1 MRNLIILLF
10 SSLMT
15 TVGFGR
21 TLSDTHGVILD
32 VSKNPI
38 AYANVVLM
46 DTDSAFI
53 KGCTTDDK
61 GGYSLSNIPREGA
74 LLKVSAIGYN
84 TKVVRIFSSFIPD
97 TLILDHKS
105 YQLDEVTVKS
115 SKPRQTLSKGGI
127 VTSVKGTVLSIS
139 GNALDVLAQM
149 PGVRVEDEDVSV
161 FGKGTPLIYINGRK
175 LTDMGE
181 LSRLSSKEI
190 ESVEVLNNPGARYSA
205 DTKSVILI
213 KTIRKSGEGLSGS
226 AQSVSRL
233 AHYFSESGNVDLN
246 YRHNN
251 IDVFGSLNVDHSKRY
266 QDQRSTTT
274 IDFNRDVYSLKSD
287 MTIFPVGTSYTADM
301 GFNWQVDKNNTF
313 GVKYEFQGSP
323 NSKSD
328 WYQQEKVLLN
338 SDLQDDIDYHTH
350 WKREMMPL
358 HLINMYYLGNFNR
371 WSFSLNND
379 YYFSKNK
386 TDQNILENSRSI
398 NTETSISSLNHVRN
412 KMLASKGV
420 VGYALDKIK
429 TEVGYEY
436 TNTDRKDNF
445 LNDGN
450 LLPNSDNH
458 IKEDNIAAFAS
469 ATITLGKS
477 ELSAGVRYE
486 HTVSDYYENDQ
497 LIKEQSR
504 KYSRFYPTLDFS
516 FPIKQA
522 NFSFT
527 YTAKTR
533 RPTYSQL
540 SSNIQYDDRFT
551 YEQGNPLL
559 ESEINHDI
567 TLSGMYRW
575 IYLSAT
581 YQYVKD
587 AIVGVVDAYS
597 KDTPISLMTY
607 VNYNHISKYSALLS
621 LSPRISKWSP
631 RLILNYLGQDFK
643 ITAMGQ
649 KQRMNNPVLFFNYL
663 NSVNLGKGW
672 SVNGDVIGHTSGD
685 MDVVYLKPSWQ
696 INIGMV
702 KNIGNWFFQLS
713 ATDLFKTARNSMIT
727 YGTQMT
733 LDKWNYSDSRALRL
747 TIRYAFNA
755 TNNRYKGSNAG
766 QKEIDRLY

>member
-1 MRNLIILLF
+1 MRILITFLF
-10 SSLMT
+10 SFLVTSQ
-15 TVGFGR
+15 GIGR
-21 TLSDTHGVILD
+21 TLSDIHGVILD

-46 DTDSAFI
+46 DTDSVFI
-53 KGCTTDDK
+53 NGCTTDDK
-61 GGYSLSNIPREGA
+61 GEYSISNVPSEGA
-74 LLKVSAIGYN
+74 MLKVSAIGYN
-84 TKVVRIFSSFIPD
+84 TKVVRISPSFIPD
-97 TLILDHKS
+97 TLILDHRS
-105 YQLDEVTVKS
+105 YQLDEVTIKS

-127 VTSVKGTVLSIS
+127 VTSVKGTVLSIA

-149 PGVRVEDEDVSV
+149 PGVRVEDGDVSV

-205 DTKSVILI
+205 ETKSVILI

-233 AHYFSESGNVDLN
+233 AHYFSESGNVALN

-251 IDVFGSLNVDHSKRY
+251 IDVFGSVNVDYSKRY

-274 IDFNRDVYSLKSD
+274 INFNRDVYSLKSN
-287 MTIFPVGTSYTADM
+287 MTIFPVSTSYTADM
-301 GFNWQVDKNNTF
+301 GFNWQVNKNNTF

-323 NSKSD
+323 NSRSD

-338 SDLQDDIDYHTH
+338 GDLQDDIDYHTR
-350 WKREMMPL
+350 WKRETMPL

-379 YYFSKNK
+379 YYFSKNMA
-386 TDQNILENSRSI
+386 DQNILEKSLSV
-398 NTETSISSLNHVRN
+398 NTETAISSLNHVRN
-412 KMLASKGV
+412 KMFASKGV

-436 TNTDRKDNF
+436 TNTDRKDKF

-450 LLPNSDNH
+450 SLPNSDNH

-504 KYSRFYPTLDFS
+504 KYSRFYPTFDFS
-516 FPIKQA
+516 FPIRQA
-522 NFSFT
+522 NFSIT
-527 YTAKTR
+527 YTARTR
-533 RPTYSQL
+533 RPMYSQL

-567 TLSGMYRW
+567 TLAGMYKW
-575 IYLSAT
+575 IYFSAS

-597 KDTPISLMTY
+597 QDSPISLMTY
-607 VNYNHISKYSALLS
+607 VNYNHISKYDALLS
-621 LSPRISKWSP
+621 LSPRISRWSP
-631 RLILNYLGQDFK
+631 RLILNYLGQDFN

-649 KQRMNNPVLFFNYL
+649 KQQMNNPVLFFNYL
-663 NSVNLGKGW
+663 NSVDLGKGW
-672 SVNGDVIGHTSGD
+672 SVSGDVIGHTSGD

-696 INIGMV
+696 INVGVV
-702 KNIGNWFFQLS
+702 KNIGNWFFQLN